1 MKPAKKKKADKGA
14 EVKVWVVTQGISSR
28 ISWTNF
34 PHEIAGYGE
43 ITLPEMGDYVHT
55 IMLSTRTAVFRVVD
69 VKTDERDA
77 AVYRAKVRAVGFLD
91 ELDAGYN
98 G

>member
-1 MKPAKKKKADKGA
+1 MKPAKKKKTKDP
-14 EVKVWVVTQGISSR
+14 EIKVWVVTQGLSSR

-43 ITLPEMGDYVHT
+43 IALPEPGDYVHT
-55 IMLSTRTAVFRVVD
+55 IMLSTRTAVFRIVEIT
-69 VKTDERDA
+69 TDDRDA